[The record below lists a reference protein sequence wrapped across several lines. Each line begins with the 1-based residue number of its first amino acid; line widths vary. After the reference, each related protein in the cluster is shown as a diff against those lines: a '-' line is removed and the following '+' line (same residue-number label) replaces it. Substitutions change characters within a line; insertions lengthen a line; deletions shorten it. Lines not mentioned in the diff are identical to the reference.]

1 VYDPG
6 KGVIHIFWRSDLMFA
21 LNFYS
26 EIYADMLRKGRKTAT
41 IRLGDKSNKYQTGQL
56 VWITVGRRFGPRQRL
71 FTAVIDEV
79 VVKQVGQLTARE
91 VEKENPEFRLPEEV
105 MTLLSRIYDNVVT
118 PMDTITL
125 ISFSSRFMLP
135 HSRI

>member
-1 VYDPG
+1 
-6 KGVIHIFWRSDLMFA
+6 MFA

-41 IRLGDKSNKYQTGQL
+41 IRLGDKTDKYQPGQL

-79 VVKQVGQLTARE
+79 VVKPIGQLTARE
-91 VEKENPEFRLPEEV
+91 VEKENPEFRLPEEI
-105 MTLLSRIYDNVVT
+105 MTLLSRIYDVVVT
-118 PMDTITL
+118 PMDMVTL
-125 ISFSSRFMLP
+125 VSFSPVREEPRAEMEDIFDRWLV
-135 HSRI
+135 

>member
-1 VYDPG
+1 
-6 KGVIHIFWRSDLMFA
+6 MFV

-79 VVKQVGQLTARE
+79 VVKPAGELTARE
-91 VEKENPEFRLPEEV
+91 IEKENPEFRLPEEV
-105 MTLLSRIYDNVVT
+105 MTFLSRIYDRVVT
-118 PMDTITL
+118 PLDNVTI
-125 ISFSSRFMLP
+125 ISFSPVREDSRGELEDIFDRWLV
-135 HSRI
+135 

>member
-1 VYDPG
+1 
-6 KGVIHIFWRSDLMFA
+6 MFV

-79 VVKQVGQLTARE
+79 VVKPVGELTSRE
-91 VEKENPEFRLPEEV
+91 IEKENPEFRLPEEV
-105 MTLLSRIYDNVVT
+105 MTFLSRIYDRVVT
-118 PMDTITL
+118 PLDNVTI
-125 ISFSSRFMLP
+125 ISFSPVREDTRGELEDIFDRWLV
-135 HSRI
+135 